1 MTGPGPNLA
10 RRTASAC
17 VLVPGV
23 LALTWAGGWALFALV
38 AAIVGRSSWEFYH
51 LAANAGYRPLKS
63 LGILLCLG
71 LCAQIHLA
79 GTGHLPLA
87 MVLAT
92 AVVLAAAL
100 RGGTDGFAARAAVTL
115 AGVLYT
121 GLLGSVPLLMA
132 ADRELL
138 RGDEPGV
145 LLGLIFVSLWITDTA
160 AYGAGLLWGRRKLV
174 PGISPNKTVT
184 GAAAGLLAG
193 LLPALLQPFAPG
205 FSHWELAGLFLVV
218 AASAQTGDLV
228 QSALKRDFGVKDAPA
243 LIPGHGGFLDR
254 FDSYFFCFPL
264 AWAYLLLLQQLSSP
278 GSG

>member
-63 LGILLCLG
+63 LGILLSLG
-71 LCAQIHLA
+71 LCAFLHLA

-100 RGGTDGFAARAAVTL
+100 RGGTDGFAASAAVTL

-174 PGISPNKTVT
+174 PAISPNKTVT

-218 AASAQTGDLV
+218 AASAQMGDLV

-254 FDSYFFCFPL
+254 FDSYFFCFPF
-264 AWAYLLLLQQLSSP
+264 AWAYLLLQQQLHYP
-278 GSG
+278 GPG

>member
-71 LCAQIHLA
+71 LCALIHLA

-100 RGGTDGFAARAAVTL
+100 RGGTAGFAASAAVTL
-115 AGVLYT
+115 SGVLYT

-138 RGDEPGV
+138 RGEPGV

-174 PGISPNKTVT
+174 PAISPNKTVT

-205 FSHWELAGLFLVV
+205 FSHLELAGLFLVV

-254 FDSYFFCFPL
+254 FDSYFFCFPF
-264 AWAYLLLLQQLSSP
+264 AWVYLLLQQQLHAP
-278 GSG
+278 GPG

>member
-1 MTGPGPNLA
+1 MAGPGPNLA

-17 VLVPGV
+17 VLVPGI

-63 LGILLCLG
+63 LGILLSLG
-71 LCAQIHLA
+71 LCALLHFTGTAHLA
-79 GTGHLPLA
+79 PAGMLA
-87 MVLAT
+87 AASVF
-92 AVVLAAAL
+92 AAAL
-100 RGGTDGFAARAAVTL
+100 RGGTERFAASAAVTL

-121 GLLGSVPLLMA
+121 GLLGSAPLLMA

-138 RGDEPGV
+138 RNGEPGL

-160 AYGAGLLWGRRKLV
+160 AYGAGSKWGRRKLV
-174 PGISPNKTVT
+174 PGISPNKTVA
-184 GAAAGLLAG
+184 GAVAGLLAG
-193 LLPALLQPFAPG
+193 LLPALLQPLAPG
-205 FSHWELAGLFLVV
+205 FSHLELVGLFLVV
-218 AASAQTGDLV
+218 AAGAQVGDLV

-264 AWAYLLLLQQLSSP
+264 AWAYLLFMQQLHSP
-278 GSG
+278 GAG

>member
-1 MTGPGPNLA
+1 MTGPGSNLA

-71 LCAQIHLA
+71 LCAFLHLA
-79 GTGHLPLA
+79 GTSHLGLA

-100 RGGTDGFAARAAVTL
+100 RGGTAGFAASAAVTL

-138 RGDEPGV
+138 RGGEPGV

-174 PGISPNKTVT
+174 PAISPNKTVT

-193 LLPALLQPFAPG
+193 LLPALLQPFAPD
-205 FSHWELAGLFLVV
+205 FSHLELAGLFLVV

-254 FDSYFFCFPL
+254 FDSYFFCFPF
-264 AWAYLLLLQQLSSP
+264 AWTYLLLLQQLHSP
-278 GSG
+278 GPG

>member
-1 MTGPGPNLA
+1 MTVPGPDLA

-17 VLVPGV
+17 VLVPGI
-23 LALTWAGGWALFALV
+23 LALTWTGGWALFALV
-38 AAIVGRSSWEFYH
+38 AAIVGRSSWEFFH

-63 LGILLCLG
+63 LGILLSLG
-71 LCAQIHLA
+71 LCAFLHLA
-79 GTGHLPLA
+79 GAGLLPLA

-92 AVVLAAAL
+92 AVILAAAL
-100 RGGTDGFAARAAVTL
+100 RGGTAGFAVSAAVTL

-138 RGDEPGV
+138 RGGEPGV

-160 AYGAGLLWGRRKLV
+160 AYGAGILWGRRKLV

-218 AASAQTGDLV
+218 AASGQIGDLV

-254 FDSYFFCFPL
+254 FDSFFFCFPL

>member
-71 LCAQIHLA
+71 LCALVHLA

-100 RGGTDGFAARAAVTL
+100 RGGTAGFAASAAVTL

-138 RGDEPGV
+138 RGEPGV

-174 PGISPNKTVT
+174 PAISPNKTVT

-205 FSHWELAGLFLVV
+205 FSHLELAGLFLVV

-254 FDSYFFCFPL
+254 FDSYFFCFPF
-264 AWAYLLLLQQLSSP
+264 AWAYLLLQQQLHAP
-278 GSG
+278 GPG

>member
-1 MTGPGPNLA
+1 MTAPGPNLA

-17 VLVPGV
+17 VLVPGI

-38 AAIVGRSSWEFYH
+38 AVIVGRSSWEFYH

-63 LGILLCLG
+63 LGILLSLG
-71 LCAQIHLA
+71 LCAFFHLA
-79 GTGHLPLA
+79 GADNLPLA

-92 AVVLAAAL
+92 GVVLAAAL
-100 RGGTDGFAARAAVTL
+100 RGGTAGFAVSAAVTL

-138 RGDEPGV
+138 RGAEPGV
-145 LLGLIFVSLWITDTA
+145 VLGLIFVSLWITDTA
-160 AYGAGLLWGRRKLV
+160 AYGAGLLWGKRKLV
-174 PGISPNKTVT
+174 PGISPNKTVA
-184 GAAAGLLAG
+184 GAVAGLLAG
-193 LLPALLQPFAPG
+193 LLPALLQPLAPG
-205 FSHWELAGLFLVV
+205 FSHLELVGLFLVV

-254 FDSYFFCFPL
+254 FDSYFYCFPL
-264 AWAYLLLLQQLSSP
+264 AWACLVLMQQLSSP
-278 GSG
+278 GAG

>member
-1 MTGPGPNLA
+1 MAGPGPNLA

-17 VLVPGV
+17 VLVPGI

-63 LGILLCLG
+63 LGILLSLG
-71 LCAQIHLA
+71 LCAFLQIA
-79 GTGHLPLA
+79 GAGRLPLA
-87 MVLAT
+87 VVLAT

-100 RGGTDGFAARAAVTL
+100 RGGTAGFAVSAAVTL

-121 GLLGSVPLLMA
+121 GLLGSVPLLIA
-132 ADRELL
+132 ADGELL
-138 RGDEPGV
+138 RGAEPGV
-145 LLGLIFVSLWITDTA
+145 VLGLIFVSLWITDTA
-160 AYGAGLLWGRRKLV
+160 AYGAGLLWGKRKLV
-174 PGISPNKTVT
+174 PGISPNKTVA
-184 GAAAGLLAG
+184 GAVAGLLAG

-205 FSHWELAGLFLVV
+205 FSYWELIGLFLVV
-218 AASAQTGDLV
+218 AVSAQAGDLV

-264 AWAYLLLLQQLSSP
+264 AWAYLLFMRQLSFP
-278 GSG
+278 GPG